1 MSVDMDALQESGGRK
16 KRLLINALLI
26 ALVIHVGFGIF
37 AGLWVVVAHFTPP
50 EATFVS
56 KQIVAIPPEIV
67 DPKLAAAEF
76 DSAAKKPVLDQ
87 KLASL
92 REMDF
97 ALPDVP
103 MADVAEVVEFD
114 PSSIAAADVSG
125 MVSGA
130 GGTGGG
136 NGGGAGGYFGAST
149 YNPQGLRGVF
159 YDLKRR
165 RQGGLSEIGKS
176 VKGLEMGNARANRS
190 FTQAIRAFTDSG
202 LNPEMMSEFF
212 RADTELFATT
222 FFFPE
227 MDAISAPKE
236 FGVDSEGR
244 YWFVHY
250 SGKVAVPESG
260 RYRFA
265 GSADNLLVVFIDG
278 RPVLDAS
285 KPSNTSGTVRWTPS
299 NTSEDIIYGAP
310 EYVFRP
316 GDWLS
321 LSKGQVIEL
330 DILIGETPGGGFSAF
345 LTIESD
351 QIGVRYTKNSLGIPN
366 YPLFRTADTRLKIDV
381 DTPVDYVSGGPIF
394 KGAN

>member
-1 MSVDMDALQESGGRK
+1 MPVAIDSTQDPGGRK
-16 KRLLINALLI
+16 KRLLIQALLV
-26 ALVIHVGFGIF
+26 ALVVHLAFGVF
-37 AGLWVVVAHFTPP
+37 AGLWVVIAHFTPP

-136 NGGGAGGYFGAST
+136 SGGGAGGFFGAST

-165 RQGGLSEIGKS
+165 RQGGLTDIGQS
-176 VKGLEMGNARANRS
+176 VKGSEMGNDSANKS
-190 FTQAIRAFTDSG
+190 FTRAIRAFTDSG
-202 LNPEMMSEFF
+202 LNPSKMKDFF

-222 FFFPE
+222 FFFPQME
-227 MDAISAPKE
+227 AIAAPKE

-250 SGKVAVPESG
+250 SGKVTVPETG

-265 GSADNLLVVFIDG
+265 GTADNLLVVFVDG
-278 RPVLDAS
+278 RPVLDGS
-285 KPSNTSGTVRWTPS
+285 KPANTSGTVAWKPADA
-299 NTSEDIIYGAP
+299 SEDVIYGRTKFL
-310 EYVFRP
+310 FRP

-321 LSKGQVIEL
+321 LTKGQVIAL
-330 DILIGETPGGGFSAF
+330 DILVGETPGGGFSAF

-351 QIGVRYTKNSLGIPN
+351 KIGVRYSKNSLGIPK
-366 YPLFRTADTRLKIDV
+366 YPLFRTSDTRLTITEE
-381 DTPVDYVSGGPIF
+381 TPVDYVTGGPVF